1 MTPEIPTPASTSLVD
16 RVKAIILTPKEEW
29 PRIDAEPA
37 TISGLFTGYALIL
50 AAIPALAGL
59 IGALIFGYGALGVYF
74 RPSIGSAISMAVV
87 QYVLSLVG
95 VTVIAFIIDA
105 LAPKFGGISNR
116 TQAFKVAIYSYTA
129 SWIAGIFAIIP
140 ALSFLMLL
148 GVYSLYLLYTGLP
161 LLMKAP
167 KEKAGSYTA
176 VTVLVAVVVS
186 LIIGAIVV
194 PLSGMFGGSPYGAL
208 SSSSG
213 TTEGEVSIPG
223 VGTIDLA
230 KMEAA
235 SKKMEAAAKQMEDT
249 AKTGKSNAVAP
260 SVLQA
265 MLPASIGRY
274 QRTEIQSAGLGAGG
288 SNASARYEAGEHSF
302 RVELTDMAAMGALA
316 GLGAA
321 MNVESNKQTATG
333 YERTS
338 TANGQIVTEEWD
350 KSSGEGKY
358 GTTVNNR
365 FMIEASGNAAS
376 IDELKAAVAAVGTE
390 KLAALSK

>member
-1 MTPEIPTPASTSLVD
+1 MTTEIPNPASASLVD
-16 RVKAIILTPKEEW
+16 RAKAIILTPREEW

-50 AAIPALAGL
+50 AAIPPLAGL
-59 IGALIFGYGALGVYF
+59 IGGLVFGYGALGVYF
-74 RPSIGSAISMAVV
+74 RPSIGGAISMAVV

-95 VTVIAFIIDA
+95 VVVIALIIDF
-105 LAPKFGGISNR
+105 LAPKFRGTSNR
-116 TQAFKVAIYSYTA
+116 VQAFKVAVYAYTA
-129 SWIAGIFAIIP
+129 SWLAGIFALIP
-140 ALSFLMLL
+140 ALSVLTLL
-148 GVYSLYLLYTGLP
+148 GLYSLYLLYTGLP

-167 KEKAGSYTA
+167 SEKAGSYTG

-186 LIIGAIVV
+186 LVIGAIAI
-194 PLSGMFGGSPYGAL
+194 PLSGMFGGSPYDAM
-208 SSSSG
+208 SSSAP
-213 TTEGEVSIPG
+213 EGEVSIPG
-223 VGTIDLA
+223 VGTIDLS

-235 SKKMEAAAKQMEDT
+235 SKKMETAAKQIEES

-260 SVLQA
+260 SALQA
-265 MLPASIGRY
+265 MLPASIGSY
-274 QRTEIQSAGLGAGG
+274 QRTEIESAGLGTGG
-288 SNASARYEAGEHSF
+288 SNASARYQAGERNI

-321 MNVESNKQTATG
+321 LNVESNKQTANG

-338 TANGQIVTEEWD
+338 TANGQIVTESWD
-350 KSSGEGKY
+350 KASGEGKY

-376 IDELKAAVAAVGTE
+376 IEELKAAVAAVGPA
-390 KLAALSK
+390 KLAALAQ

>member
-1 MTPEIPTPASTSLVD
+1 MTPEFPTPASTSLMD

-129 SWIAGIFAIIP
+129 AWVAGIFAIIP
-140 ALSFLMLL
+140 ALSVLTLL

-186 LIIGAIVV
+186 LVIGAIVV

-208 SSSSG
+208 SSGS

-223 VGTIDLA
+223 VGTVDLA

-235 SKKMEAAAKQMEDT
+235 SKKMEAAAKQMEDN

-265 MLPASIGRY
+265 MLPASIGAY
-274 QRTEIQSAGLGAGG
+274 KRTEIQSAGLGAGG

-358 GTTVNNR
+358 GTTVDNR

-390 KLAALSK
+390 KLAALAK